1 MSRTLSYKGYRAAIE
16 FSVEDD
22 LFVGRIAGINDVVT
36 FEGDSVAALKR
47 AFREA
52 VDDYLAA
59 CAEIG
64 KKPEKAYSGQL
75 MLRVSPEVHAKAALA
90 AELTGKS
97 LNQWSEEALA
107 AAAERNKPHSR
118 PRGKAA

>member
-22 LFVGRIAGINDVVT
+22 LFVGRIAGINDIVT

-47 AFREA
+47 GFREA

-107 AAAERNKPHSR
+107 AAAERNKPHSG

>member
-1 MSRTLSYKGYRAAIE
+1 MSHNLSYKGYRAAVE
-16 FSVEDD
+16 FSAEDD

-36 FEGDSVAALKR
+36 FEGDSVAKLKR

-64 KKPEKAYSGQL
+64 KKPEKTYSGQL
-75 MLRVSPEVHAKAALA
+75 MLRLSPRVHAKAALA
-90 AELTGKS
+90 AELSGKS

-107 AAAERNKPHSR
+107 AAAEPEGSHSR